1 MASTYKHGVY
11 VSEIATSVVAPLEA
25 TASIQVVVGTAPVNT
40 LADPS
45 AAVNTPILAY
55 SYKEAV
61 QALGY
66 SDDFEHYTL
75 SESIKASFQVL
86 NVAPIILINV
96 LDPSNEKHTAE
107 MKETEAIVKGG
118 VAVLNEPGI
127 LIKDLVVKTEKEP
140 EDEQTLSQGTD
151 YTTSFNDDGSLTI
164 VVLKQ
169 DIKDNDKLKVSG
181 KKLDPSKITEADI
194 VGSVSS
200 ETGKETGLEVIR
212 QIYPRLGL
220 TPGIILAPRWSRYAT
235 VSAALQAKTKEING
249 VFRAVCFVDIDSSGS
264 GCKKY
269 TDVKTFKEKQALSDP
284 NAYAIWPYAYLGDG
298 ESKTIFS
305 GSALAAALTQYTDA
319 QNQDTPNVSPS
330 NKSIPIS
337 GACLADGT
345 EVIMDQDQANTI
357 NSFGVATWV
366 NLEGYKLWGNNTCCY
381 PSNTDAKD
389 RWLSVRRFMNWRANS
404 FIRTYFQRIDAPM
417 NPRLIESIVAS
428 ERVTGNA
435 FVARGVCAGYEITY
449 NEDENPV
456 TNLLNGVLT
465 FHMKVTPY
473 PPAEVIEDILEFD
486 PTALSTALA
495 AA

>member
-1 MASTYKHGVY
+1 M
-11 VSEIATSVVAPLEA
+11 
-25 TASIQVVVGTAPVNT
+25 
-40 LADPS
+40 
-45 AAVNTPILAY
+45 
-55 SYKEAV
+55 
-61 QALGY
+61 
-66 SDDFEHYTL
+66 
-75 SESIKASFQVL
+75 
-86 NVAPIILINV
+86 
-96 LDPSNEKHTAE
+96 
-107 MKETEAIVKGG
+107 
-118 VAVLNEPGI
+118 
-127 LIKDLVVKTEKEP
+127 
-140 EDEQTLSQGTD
+140 
-151 YTTSFNDDGSLTI
+151 
-164 VVLKQ
+164 
-169 DIKDNDKLKVSG
+169 
-181 KKLDPSKITEADI
+181 
-194 VGSVSS
+194 
-200 ETGKETGLEVIR
+200 
-212 QIYPRLGL
+212 
-220 TPGIILAPRWSRYAT
+220 
-235 VSAALQAKTKEING
+235 
-249 VFRAVCFVDIDSSGS
+249 
-264 GCKKY
+264 
-269 TDVKTFKEKQALSDP
+269 
-284 NAYAIWPYAYLGDG
+284 
-298 ESKTIFS
+298 
-305 GSALAAALTQYTDA
+305 ALAAALTQYTDA